1 MRRARLSLARSSDSW
16 RSAATGSAAKRP
28 REQQEEYLGT
38 ADASSIVSADTAS
51 AAPARAP
58 AEWASRTAER
68 AGGASHAPAPL
79 PAPVHVPDH
88 DKGDEVTMEGDAAAR
103 FLRSDNER
111 AELVRPS
118 ARSRPGGERRRQQEE
133 LRYRPAVG
141 VGSSGGARYGGEMSV
156 ASEDTQTGQE
166 RTSMHLVIEYRDTAI
181 DRYHWQDGTWHTS
194 VN

>member
-1 MRRARLSLARSSDSW
+1 M
-16 RSAATGSAAKRP
+16 T
-28 REQQEEYLGT
+28 
-38 ADASSIVSADTAS
+38 
-51 AAPARAP
+51 
-58 AEWASRTAER
+58 AEWASRNAER
-68 AGGASHAPAPL
+68 AGGTSHAPAPL
-79 PAPVHVPDH
+79 PAPAPAPALVQTPSAPHTPVPDH

-118 ARSRPGGERRRQQEE
+118 ARSRPGGESRRHQEE

-141 VGSSGGARYGGEMSV
+141 VGSSGGARHGGEMSV

-181 DRYHWQDGTWHTS
+181 GRYHWQDGTWHAR